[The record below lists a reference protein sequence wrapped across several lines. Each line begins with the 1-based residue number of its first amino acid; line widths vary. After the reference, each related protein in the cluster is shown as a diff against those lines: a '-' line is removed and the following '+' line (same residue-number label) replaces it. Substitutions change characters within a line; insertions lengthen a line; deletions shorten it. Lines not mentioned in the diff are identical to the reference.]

1 MPSPTRHKGT
11 LSMRL
16 LHTADWHLGRLFHS
30 VHLTDDQAYVLDR
43 FVELVREVRP
53 DAIVV
58 SGDVYDR
65 SVPPDDA
72 VALLNTTLDR
82 LVRGEGVPV
91 VMIAGN
97 HDSASR
103 LSFAASL
110 LEKQGLHIAG
120 VLDGGTTIVR
130 FDDDHGAVY
139 IAAVPYAD
147 PVQTRAAL
155 GDEGIHDHEA
165 AMRALVGRAR
175 AALPRG
181 ARALLVAHAFV
192 AGGLTSESERPL
204 SVGGAGSV
212 PAAVFEGFDYVALGH
227 LHRPQTAGDGLRY
240 AGSLLKY
247 SFVEHDHSKSVAVVD
262 LASCPGGP
270 PRVELVTLP
279 TRRDVRVVE
288 GTLREVLVA
297 GRDDPAADDY
307 VCARLLDK
315 GALLNPMGQLREVY
329 PNALHIERPELTAAP
344 GEHPELARPGA
355 RSEAEHFAAFF
366 EYVCDEPLNNAER
379 TAFSRV
385 ADRLERQWR
394 DEP

>member
-1 MPSPTRHKGT
+1 
-11 LSMRL
+11 MRI

-30 VHLTDDQAYVLDR
+30 VHLTDDQAYVLER
-43 FVELVREVRP
+43 FLELVRDVRP
-53 DAIVV
+53 DAVV
-58 SGDVYDR
+58 VAGDVYDR
-65 SVPPDDA
+65 AVPPDDA
-72 VALLNTTLDR
+72 VGLLNTTLDR
-82 LVRGEGVPV
+82 LVRAERVPV

-110 LEKQGLHIAG
+110 LGKQGLHIAG
-120 VLDGGTTIVR
+120 VLDGETTLVPLC
-130 FDDDHGAVY
+130 DDDGPVY
-139 IAAVPYAD
+139 IAAIPYAD

-155 GDEGIHDHEA
+155 GDDTIHDHEA

-175 AALPRG
+175 TALPRG

-192 AGGLTSESERPL
+192 AGGLTSDSERPL

-212 PAAVFEGFDYVALGH
+212 PAGVFEGFDYVALGH
-227 LHRPQTAGDGLRY
+227 LHRPQAAGDAVRY

-247 SFVEHDHSKSVAVVD
+247 SFVECDHDKSVALVE
-262 LASCPGGP
+262 LGARPGAA

-288 GTLREVLVA
+288 GTLREVLAA

-329 PNALHIERPELTAAP
+329 PNALHIERPGLAP
-344 GEHPELARPGA
+344 AEGQQAELARPGA

-366 EYVCDEPLNNAER
+366 EHVCDEPLGDAER
-379 TAFSRV
+379 GAFTTV
-385 ADRLERQWR
+385 AERLQRHRRE
-394 DEP
+394 EEE